1 MDPALAARLARMKKQ
16 QEEAEEEEWRPTPK
30 KEAPR
35 EEPPPRGRSGGGGSS
50 STTVPFSPA
59 KPSVALESPELRMD
73 ESDPVADVIADA
85 LALQLQDEDDRVPET
100 VVACAPPHAT
110 APAPVPA
117 VYKDPFEEFH
127 QSTASSAGSV
137 PLLYEDPV
145 PQSSSHAPDVPT
157 PESFAA
163 LQQGEGARQDPS
175 ASQAG
180 EGKKK
185 KKARASDPL
194 ATGDETFTKISG
206 ANGTSVPVLVIPTTG
221 AGAGNWR
228 QGAQDASSAY
238 NGLIKKPAATGANG
252 SSRPVRPE
260 QNDALL
266 KTMAKK
272 NSKILSSLSPR
283 NLGAG
288 SIWGDEEI
296 SAQGEEE
303 TLAPGELELR
313 RGRAN
318 GTRDRN
324 IRSSSPKAKKKHGNR
339 STSVPAQSRASLLD
353 NNILALST
361 GSIDE
366 RSQAARRICGRA
378 TTIEEVGDSKSR
390 VPFVAR
396 HPCSEH
402 FAC

>member
-35 EEPPPRGRSGGGGSS
+35 EEPPPRGRSGGGSS
-50 STTVPFSPA
+50 SSNTVPFSPA
-59 KPSVALESPELRMD
+59 KPSVALESTELRMD

-145 PQSSSHAPDVPT
+145 PQSSSHAPAVPT

-163 LQQGEGARQDPS
+163 LQQGESARQDPS
-175 ASQAG
+175 ASQAA
-180 EGKKK
+180 EGKK

-206 ANGTSVPVLVIPTTG
+206 ANGTSVPVLVIPTPG

-272 NSKILSSLSPR
+272 NSKIISALSPR

-288 SIWGDEEI
+288 SIWGDEI
-296 SAQGEEE
+296 SATGDE
-303 TLAPGELELR
+303 TPAPGELELH

-318 GTRDRN
+318 ETRDRSM
-324 IRSSSPKAKKKHGNR
+324 RSSSPKSKKKHGNR

-390 VPFVAR
+390 VPFVAP
-396 HPCSEH
+396 PCREP

>member
-1 MDPALAARLARMKKQ
+1 MKKQ

-35 EEPPPRGRSGGGGSS
+35 EEPPPHDGGGGGRAS
-50 STTVPFSPA
+50 VPFSPS
-59 KPSVALESPELRMD
+59 KPSVAQGSTELRMD
-73 ESDPVADVIADA
+73 ESEPVADVIADA
-85 LALQLQDEDDRVPET
+85 LALQLQDDDDCVPET
-100 VVACAPPHAT
+100 VVACAPPHTT
-110 APAPVPA
+110 APA

-145 PQSSSHAPDVPT
+145 PQSSSHAPAVPT

-163 LQQGEGARQDPS
+163 LQQGESARQVPS
-175 ASQAG
+175 ASQAA

-206 ANGTSVPVLVIPTTG
+206 ANGTSVPVLVIPTPG
-221 AGAGNWR
+221 AGAGDWR

-272 NSKILSSLSPR
+272 NSKILSSLSPP

-288 SIWGDEEI
+288 SIWDDEEI
-296 SAQGEEE
+296 SATGNEE
-303 TLAPGELELR
+303 TPAPGELELH

-378 TTIEEVGDSKSR
+378 TTIEEVRKSMSR

-402 FAC
+402 FLC